1 MDTPLNKYW
10 KYVKERIDA
19 MELWLICYDPW
30 VLTIFYYKKNVT
42 IVGVLALF
50 FFYCRLGSVKISN
63 DIPDHLSP
71 TKIADRFKNLYEV
84 EWYAAV
90 GVVATKKGT
99 RQHQTTEEE
108 DYSIYKL
115 LRIIRVNAKT
125 CVTCT

>member
-1 MDTPLNKYW
+1 M
-10 KYVKERIDA
+10 
-19 MELWLICYDPW
+19 
-30 VLTIFYYKKNVT
+30 LTIFYYKTKCHNCRRFST
-42 IVGVLALF
+42 VL

-125 CVTCT
+125 YVTCT

>member
-1 MDTPLNKYW
+1 
-10 KYVKERIDA
+10 
-19 MELWLICYDPW
+19 
-30 VLTIFYYKKNVT
+30 VLTIFYYKNNVT

-50 FFYCRLGSVKISN
+50 YFFYCRLGSVKISN

-125 CVTCT
+125 YVTCT

>member
-1 MDTPLNKYW
+1 
-10 KYVKERIDA
+10 
-19 MELWLICYDPW
+19 
-30 VLTIFYYKKNVT
+30 
-42 IVGVLALF
+42 
-50 FFYCRLGSVKISN
+50 
-63 DIPDHLSP
+63 
-71 TKIADRFKNLYEV
+71 V

-125 CVTCT
+125 YVTCT

>member
-1 MDTPLNKYW
+1 M
-10 KYVKERIDA
+10 
-19 MELWLICYDPW
+19 
-30 VLTIFYYKKNVT
+30 LTIFYYKKKNVT

-115 LRIIRVNAKT
+115 LRIIRVNAET
-125 CVTCT
+125 YAICT